1 MPVTT
6 QTQRTSRFV
15 DPWSYIALGA
25 AGLVLLALMG
35 SQFFY
40 KRLMSQTVYVEPE
53 ESVQLESI
61 QLEPQLIGA
70 LRIDVRALLPSNTWV
85 IYEIQ
90 ILDQNG
96 DVIASAMKEAWSES
110 GTWYEDGESGSWSE
124 SDLQGGL
131 DVQAKKNEQIT
142 LAIAVLEY
150 GNTSGQELEQP
161 VGFQVTVENG
171 VVDTR
176 YLWSGLIGSTILGII
191 AIIATPVSGKT
202 AIAKTIQDSDPS
214 ERATVGGANQLVRVE
229 IKVKSDETSPRQLTA
244 RLVINDAYGEQVY
257 ARALPMPLSLKEED
271 GRVESAK
278 GQVQCFF
285 TLDPRSSY
293 GFHVDVMPD
302 APVDQTKLT
311 VRDRNRTLGSVEVVH
326 ISPSPLS
333 DYPQDKH
340 P

>member
-6 QTQRTSRFV
+6 KTQRTSRFI

-40 KRLMSQTVYVEPE
+40 KKLVSETVSVEPE
-53 ESVQLESI
+53 ESVQLEST

-70 LRIDVRALLPSNTWV
+70 LRIDVRALLPTNTWV

-96 DVIASAMKEAWSES
+96 NVIASARKEAWSES
-110 GTWYEDGESGSWSE
+110 GRDGESGTWSE

-131 DVQAKKNEQIT
+131 DVQAKKNENIT
-142 LAIAVLEY
+142 VAIAVLGY
-150 GNTSGQELEQP
+150 GNSSGQELEQP
-161 VGFQVTVENG
+161 VGFKVTVENG

-176 YLWSGLIGSTILGII
+176 YLWSGLIGSGILGII

-214 ERATVGGANQLVRVE
+214 GRATVGGADQLVRVK
-229 IKVKSDETSPRQLTA
+229 INVKSDETSPRQLNA
-244 RLVINDAYGEQVY
+244 RLVINDSYGEQIY
-257 ARALPMPLSLKEED
+257 ARTLPMHFILGTENTKRHQL
-271 GRVESAK
+271 
-278 GQVQCFF
+278 QCFF

-311 VRDRNRTLGSVEVVH
+311 VRDRNRTLVPVEVVH
-326 ISPSPLS
+326 IRPSPLTVS
-333 DYPQDKH
+333 DKNS
-340 P
+340 

>member
-1 MPVTT
+1 MSVTT
-6 QTQRTSRFV
+6 QTQRIGRFV

-40 KRLMSQTVYVEPE
+40 KRLTSETVYVEPE
-53 ESVQLESI
+53 ESVQLEST

-70 LRIDVRALLPSNTWV
+70 LRIDVRALLPTNTWV

-96 DVIASAMKEAWSES
+96 GVIASAMKEAWSES
-110 GTWYEDGESGSWSE
+110 GTWYEDGESGTWSE

-142 LAIAVLEY
+142 VAIAVLDY

-161 VGFQVTVENG
+161 VGFKVIVENG

-191 AIIATPVSGKT
+191 AIIVTPFSGKV

-214 ERATVGGANQLVRVE
+214 GRATVGGADQLVRVK
-229 IKVKSDETSPRQLTA
+229 INVKSDETSPRQLNA

-257 ARALPMPLSLKEED
+257 ARALPMSLSFKKED
-271 GRVESAK
+271 GKVESAK
-278 GQVQCFF
+278 GQAQCFF

-293 GFHVDVMPD
+293 GFHLDVMPD
-302 APVDQTKLT
+302 APVDQTTLT
-311 VRDRNRTLGSVEVVH
+311 VRDRNRTLVPVEVVH
-326 ISPSPLS
+326 IRPSPLS
-333 DYPQDKH
+333 DHPQDKH

>member
-6 QTQRTSRFV
+6 KTQRTGRFV

-40 KRLMSQTVYVEPE
+40 KRVTSETVYVEPE
-53 ESVQLESI
+53 ESVELESI
-61 QLEPQLIGA
+61 QLEPRLIGA
-70 LRIDVRALLPSNTWV
+70 LRIDVEAWLSTNTWV

-96 DVIASAMKEAWSES
+96 EVIASAMNEAWSES
-110 GTWYEDGESGSWSE
+110 GTWQEDGESGTWYE

-131 DVQAKKNEQIT
+131 DVQAKKNEKIT
-142 LAIAVLEY
+142 VAIAVLEY
-150 GNTSGQELEQP
+150 GNTSGQELEQS
-161 VGFQVTVENG
+161 VGFKVTVENG

-191 AIIATPVSGKT
+191 AIIATPFSGKV
-202 AIAKTIQDSDPS
+202 AIAKTIMDSDPS
-214 ERATVGGANQLVRVE
+214 GRATVGGADQLVRVK
-229 IKVKSDETSPRQLTA
+229 IHLRSDETSPRYLNA

-257 ARALPMPLSLKEED
+257 ARALPMGLSFKEED
-271 GRVESAK
+271 GKVESAT

-293 GFHVDVMPD
+293 GFQVDVKPD
-302 APVDQTKLT
+302 APVDQTTLT
-311 VRDRNRTLGSVEVVH
+311 VRDRNHTLVPVEVVH
-326 ISPSPLS
+326 IRPSPLS
-333 DYPQDKH
+333 DHPQDKH

>member
-6 QTQRTSRFV
+6 KTQRTSRFI

-25 AGLVLLALMG
+25 SGLVLLALMG

-40 KRLMSQTVYVEPE
+40 KKLVSERVSVEPE
-53 ESVQLESI
+53 ASVELESI
-61 QLEPQLIGA
+61 QLEPRLVGA

-142 LAIAVLEY
+142 VAIAVLEY

-161 VGFQVTVENG
+161 VGFKVTVENG

-176 YLWSGLIGSTILGII
+176 YLWSGLIGSAILGII
-191 AIIATPVSGKT
+191 AVIATPISGKT

-214 ERATVGGANQLVRVE
+214 GRATVGGADQLVRVK
-229 IKVKSDETSPRQLTA
+229 INVKADETFPRQLTA

-257 ARALPMPLSLKEED
+257 ARAMPMHFILGTED
-271 GRVESAK
+271 TRRH
-278 GQVQCFF
+278 QLQCFF

-293 GFHVDVMPD
+293 GFHVEVTPD

-311 VRDRNRTLGSVEVVH
+311 VRDRNHTLVPVEVVH
-326 ISPSPLS
+326 IRPSPLS
-333 DYPQDKH
+333 DLSDHPQDKH